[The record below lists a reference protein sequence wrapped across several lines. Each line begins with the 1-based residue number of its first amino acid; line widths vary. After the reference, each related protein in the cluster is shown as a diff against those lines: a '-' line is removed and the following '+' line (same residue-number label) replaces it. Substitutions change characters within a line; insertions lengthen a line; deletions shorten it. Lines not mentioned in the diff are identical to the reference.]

1 MDFSSSRI
9 VRTARGAAML
19 TRQEEKDNARRWR
32 DRGDAAAREALFR
45 SHLRLVVAEA
55 AKRKALSARFE
66 DLLSEGAIGLL
77 DAIDRYD
84 PECGARLA
92 TYAPV
97 WIRAGMNEYVRRS
110 TGVVCLPASR
120 DFKRA
125 SSRIEAALRAVGA
138 DDAVPSGRQVG
149 LAADMIDVP
158 QHVAEAVLS
167 RNRGQ
172 ISLDAPMGD
181 GEGSSLVDVLE
192 SDRQSAAAD
201 LDDARRAEWST
212 SLVSRCLSRLGER
225 ERAIYEARELSVRQ
239 ASLDDLAA
247 RYGVSRQRINQIQ
260 LAARARIA
268 GMARMH
274 QDVAKAHL
282 SGR

>member
-9 VRTARGAAML
+9 VRTARSAALL
-19 TRQEEKDNARRWR
+19 TKQEEKDNARRWR

-55 AKRKALSARFE
+55 ARRKALSARFD

-77 DAIDRYD
+77 VAIDRYD
-84 PECGARLA
+84 PECGTRLA

-110 TGVVCLPASR
+110 TGIVCLPASR

-125 SSRIEAALRAVGA
+125 SSRIEAALRTVGA
-138 DDAVPSGRQVG
+138 DDARPSARHVG
-149 LAADMIDVP
+149 LAAGVIGVP
-158 QHVAEAVLS
+158 EHVAEAVLS

-172 ISLDAPMGD
+172 ISLDAPMAD
-181 GEGSSLVDVLE
+181 NEGSTLVDALA

-201 LDDARRAEWST
+201 VDDARRAEWST

-225 ERAIYEARELSVRQ
+225 ERAIYEARELSERQ

-247 RYGVSRQRINQIQ
+247 AYGVSRQRINQIQ
-260 LAARARIA
+260 LTARARVSA
-268 GMARMH
+268 MARVH
-274 QDVAKAHL
+274 HDIAKAHL
-282 SGR
+282 AG